1 MARLSPLHFLAGT
14 AIAVALCFT
23 SPLFAQTSPSSPQEG
38 TKPFP
43 APQPFPPPANSAN
56 PSSSTTAPVLT
67 PPKTQAPVT
76 ATPTAP
82 VLTPPKSEAPAAAA
96 PTLTPPK
103 PEAPVTATPTPTVAP
118 TTSSP
123 RPAAPTTS
131 PVVPTPLNTTPASG
145 ELAPVAKPSLP
156 QGKLRFITV
165 EIPGQVSGQASGQPS
180 GQVEILSPKGD
191 GTAFVK
197 DRMGRSFRL
206 EFVDGAPKLIPEDR
220 SPPAP
225 KPVTSEYGIV
235 SGSRV
240 TYGQKDITA
249 AYLVQPTAQYRH
261 GALGDRIEADGVE
274 VRDRN
279 GKAFTYLEH
288 REAVF
293 EDIMPRLIDID
304 NDGRD
309 EVIVVRSLIDY
320 GSALAILG
328 LRDGKL
334 DFLAQSPAVGVP
346 MRWMNPVGFADFDG
360 DKKLE
365 AVAVMMPH
373 EVGILTLFKLQD
385 GALIPIAT
393 ANGFSNH
400 VFGTQEPD
408 LGAVVDMNGDGR
420 PDIVVPDFE
429 RRNLRIVTLWGDDFL
444 DLGKQLLPAPFT
456 GPMYPLYDKDGR
468 GAVTFMANGKL
479 TVAVGDS
486 LPKTP
491 TPPALGAPIIRTPEA
506 SVVPVAP
513 KSTKPLGDVTSD
525 RPGTPLPSKSP
536 VTPQQSSKP
545 PAKIEPEPLRPRSG
559 IKSSDPK

>member
-1 MARLSPLHFLAGT
+1 M
-14 AIAVALCFT
+14 
-23 SPLFAQTSPSSPQEG
+23 
-38 TKPFP
+38 
-43 APQPFPPPANSAN
+43 
-56 PSSSTTAPVLT
+56 
-67 PPKTQAPVT
+67 
-76 ATPTAP
+76 
-82 VLTPPKSEAPAAAA
+82 
-96 PTLTPPK
+96 
-103 PEAPVTATPTPTVAP
+103 
-118 TTSSP
+118 
-123 RPAAPTTS
+123 
-131 PVVPTPLNTTPASG
+131 
-145 ELAPVAKPSLP
+145 P

-165 EIPGQVSGQASGQPS
+165 EIPVPAGQPPGQVD
-180 GQVEILSPKGD
+180 ILSPKGD
-191 GTAFVK
+191 GTAYVK
-197 DRMGRSFRL
+197 ERMGRSFRL

-225 KPVTSEYGIV
+225 KPVTSEYGIL

-279 GKAFTYLEH
+279 GKAFTYLEQ
-288 REAVF
+288 REAVI
-293 EDIMPRLIDID
+293 EDVMPRLIDID

-346 MRWMNPVGFADFDG
+346 MHWMNPVGFADFDG

-400 VFGTQEPD
+400 VFGTQEPN

-444 DLGKQLLPAPFT
+444 DLGKQPLPAPFT

-479 TVAVGDS
+479 TVAVGEG

-491 TPPALGAPIIRTPEA
+491 APPVFGTPIIRPPEA
-506 SVVPVAP
+506 AVAPVAP
-513 KSTKPLGDVTSD
+513 KVTKPLGDVTSD
-525 RPGTPLPSKSP
+525 RPGTPLPSTKPS
-536 VTPQQSSKP
+536 TAPQQPSKP
-545 PAKIEPEPLRPRSG
+545 PAQIQPELPRPRSG

>member
-1 MARLSPLHFLAGT
+1 MARLSALSLLTGT
-14 AIAVALCFT
+14 AITLVIGFM
-23 SPLFAQTSPSSPQEG
+23 SPIFAQTSPSASQ
-38 TKPFP
+38 TT
-43 APQPFPPPANSAN
+43 PQPFPPPANSAN
-56 PSSSTTAPVLT
+56 PPSTTSAPVLT
-67 PPKTQAPVT
+67 PPKPEAPVPG
-76 ATPTAP
+76 TPTAP
-82 VLTPPKSEAPAAAA
+82 VLTPPKSEAPVTKPSAA
-96 PTLTPPK
+96 PVLTPPK
-103 PEAPVTATPTPTVAP
+103 SETPVTATPTPATALP
-118 TTSSP
+118 Q
-123 RPAAPTTS
+123 PASAPTTS
-131 PVVPTPLNTTPASG
+131 PVFVAPPNTAPISG
-145 ELAPVAKPSLP
+145 ELAPVAKPSVP

-165 EIPGQVSGQASGQPS
+165 EIPGQ
-180 GQVEILSPKGD
+180 GQVEVLSPKGD
-191 GTAFVK
+191 GTVLIK
-197 DRMGRSFRL
+197 DRTNRSFRL
-206 EFVDGAPKLIPEDR
+206 EFVDGTPKLTPEDR
-220 SPPAP
+220 SPPTP
-225 KPVTSEYGIV
+225 KPVTSEYGIL

-274 VRDRN
+274 VRDRS
-279 GKAFTYLEH
+279 GKAFTYLEQ
-288 REAVF
+288 REAVI
-293 EDIMPRLIDID
+293 EDVMPRLVDID

-309 EVIVVRSLIDY
+309 EVIVVRSFIDY

-365 AVAVMMPH
+365 VVAVMMPH

-400 VFGTQEPD
+400 VFGTQEPN

-420 PDIVVPDFE
+420 PDIVVPDFD

-444 DLGKQLLPAPFT
+444 DLGKQSLPAPFT

-479 TVAVGDS
+479 TVAVGDG

-491 TPPALGAPIIRTPEA
+491 TPPALGAPIIRPVE
-506 SVVPVAP
+506 SNVAP
-513 KSTKPLGDVTSD
+513 AAPKFAKPLGDVTSD
-525 RPGTPLPSKSP
+525 RPGAPLSSTKPATP
-536 VTPQQSSKP
+536 PQQPVSPQQPAKP
-545 PAKIEPEPLRPRSG
+545 PAKTQSEPLRPRSG

>member
-1 MARLSPLHFLAGT
+1 MARLSPLSFLTGT
-14 AIAVALCFT
+14 AIALAIGFT
-23 SPLFAQTSPSSPQEG
+23 SPIFAQTSPSAPQADP
-38 TKPFP
+38 KPFP
-43 APQPFPPPANSAN
+43 SPQPFPPPANSAN
-56 PSSSTTAPVLT
+56 PSPPTAAPV
-67 PPKTQAPVT
+67 
-76 ATPTAP
+76 
-82 VLTPPKSEAPAAAA
+82 
-96 PTLTPPK
+96 LTPPK
-103 PEAPVTATPTPTVAP
+103 PEAPTTKPSAAPVLTPPKPETPATATPTPTTAPPRPTTAP
-118 TTSSP
+118 TTST
-123 RPAAPTTS
+123 APTVS
-131 PVVPTPLNTTPASG
+131 PVVAPSSNTAPGPG
-145 ELAPVAKPSLP
+145 ELAPVAKPSVP

-165 EIPGQVSGQASGQPS
+165 EIPGQTQGQIP
-180 GQVEILSPKGD
+180 GQVDILSPKGD
-191 GTAFVK
+191 GTAYVK
-197 DRMGRSFRL
+197 DRTGRSFRL
-206 EFVDGAPKLIPEDR
+206 EFVDGAPKLILEDR
-220 SPPAP
+220 PPPAP
-225 KPVTSEYGIV
+225 KPVTSEYGIL

-240 TYGQKDITA
+240 AYGQKDIVA

-274 VRDRN
+274 VRDRS
-279 GKAFTYLEH
+279 GKAFTYLER
-288 REAVF
+288 REAVI

-309 EVIVVRSLIDY
+309 EVIVVRSFIDY

-334 DFLAQSPAVGVP
+334 DFIAQSPAVGVP

-373 EVGILTLFKLQD
+373 EVGILSLFKLQD

-479 TVAVGDS
+479 TVAVGEG

-491 TPPALGAPIIRTPEA
+491 TPPAPGTPIIRSSEA
-506 SVVPVAP
+506 YVAPVAP

-525 RPGTPLPSKSP
+525 RPGTPLPSTKP
-536 VTPQQSSKP
+536 TAAPQPYKP
-545 PAKIEPEPLRPRSG
+545 PAQIQPELPRSRSG